1 MMIFQYS
8 FSPNVKWCEALE
20 TSPRVRWTNTI
31 LTSNGDKTS
40 VSRGRWASRRSRCP
54 GGPVLQLVHV
64 HENSEAHNV
73 YGCPLKSFSLD
84 GARFIDAVAPTT
96 CERAVRANSGA
107 GQPQNEHLD
116 YSIGKQLV
124 Y

>member
-1 MMIFQYS
+1 M
-8 FSPNVKWCEALE
+8 
-20 TSPRVRWTNTI
+20 
-31 LTSNGDKTS
+31 
-40 VSRGRWASRRSRCP
+40 
-54 GGPVLQLVHV
+54 QLVHV
-64 HENSEAHNV
+64 HENSESHNV

-116 YSIGKQLV
+116 YWQAVGVFIG
-124 Y
+124 YFRFSCRT